1 VFTNMTNRTT
11 TRKIKNTPQKSN
23 GPGRNYEVIKH
34 FEPSA
39 KSVRPG
45 YDEQS
50 PIPLVNAENDK
61 PTNNLRQ
68 GPKKPQRKAPLT
80 NATTVQGVTAK
91 NTKKVWKSPLKSS
104 SSSSLESKLQKFT
117 NKYTVRSRS
126 FHAGASQDSK
136 PITKSRNLKSATDP
150 QLVHLDSL
158 KQEIIENKLQQTSG
172 AYCDYA
178 SGTLNLKP
186 VEDLKAEIDQTRS
199 SNMQHKKML
208 ITELRSEIAQYKQFS
223 SFQVY
228 NSYEK
233 RDGDRKKVEIENG
246 SGSSEGEVS
255 SIRPG
260 KFFIDDFVY
269 I

>member
-1 VFTNMTNRTT
+1 MFTNMTNRTT

-45 YDEQS
+45 CDEQS

-61 PTNNLRQ
+61 PTNN
-68 GPKKPQRKAPLT
+68 PKKPQRKATPT
-80 NATTVQGVTAK
+80 NTTTVQGVTAK

-126 FHAGASQDSK
+126 FHGGASQDLK
-136 PITKSRNLKSATDP
+136 PITKSRNLKSTTDP

-158 KQEIIENKLQQTSG
+158 KQEILENKLQH
-172 AYCDYA
+172 A
-178 SGTLNLKP
+178 GTLNLKP
-186 VEDLKAEIDQTRS
+186 VEDLKAEIYQAKS
-199 SNMQHKKML
+199 SKVQHKKML

-223 SFQVY
+223 SFEVY

-233 RDGDRKKVEIENG
+233 RDGDLKNVEIENG
-246 SGSSEGEVS
+246 SGSSEGDVS

-260 KFFIDDFVY
+260 TFFIDDFVY